1 MIASGQRLMLERKT
15 GIPTYPVFENHY
27 YYRGTLGHK
36 IFSTT
41 LVPSEGRTPVF
52 IRQLSEGALNAPQFE
67 SAGVV
72 PTLTEGSYEL
82 PLQVT
87 E

>member
-1 MIASGQRLMLERKT
+1 MIREEDRYTNVSGLREPL
-15 GIPTYPVFENHY
+15 

-52 IRQLSEGALNAPQFE
+52 IRQLSDGALNAPQFE
-67 SAGVV
+67 SAGVL
-72 PTLTEGSYEL
+72 PTLTEGSYEE